1 MDYFTRFISADD
13 ILSANCLDI
22 EETVS
27 IIEKSFIDYKNG
39 SVLLPDK
46 ISQVFDE
53 STQNRINCMPS
64 TLIRENICGVKW
76 VSVFPGNPVKYHSP
90 NITGVI
96 IILGA
101 YMGMLAE

>member
-64 TLIRENICGVKW
+64 TLIRENI
-76 VSVFPGNPVKYHSP
+76 SRQ
-90 NITGVI
+90 
-96 IILGA
+96 L
-101 YMGMLAE
+101 